1 MNNEKEI
8 RFAEIIPEFVTID
21 KRDGENDKMI
31 IEGYAAVYD
40 SKTRIGADDWGFDEI
55 IERGAFNGAN
65 LKDVPLKYNHLDAVP
80 ILARTRNKSL
90 TLTPD
95 DKGLRI
101 RAELIDTT
109 DNIDMFK
116 RIKAGLIN
124 KMSFA
129 FTVADEQIDTTGKIP
144 FRHIKKFDKI
154 FDVSVVDTPAYE
166 DTSVFARSREIA
178 EAWRAVSDDTTG
190 EGANNPTPAGLDMRT
205 KILISQ
211 YAKKGF

>member
-8 RFAEIIPEFVTID
+8 RFADITELNVDF
-21 KRDGENDKMI
+21 RDGDDDGKMI

-95 DKGLRI
+95 DKGLKI

-129 FTVADEQIDTTGKIP
+129 FTVADQQIDTTGKIP

-178 EAWRAVSDDTTG
+178 EAWRAASDDATNNDAT
-190 EGANNPTPAGLDMRT
+190 NPTPAGLDMRT

>member
-1 MNNEKEI
+1 MDKEI
-8 RFAEIIPEFVTID
+8 RFADITELNVD
-21 KRDGENDKMI
+21 YRDGDDNGQMI

-90 TLTPD
+90 QLTPD
-95 DKGLRI
+95 DKGLKI

-109 DNIDMFK
+109 DNVDMFK

-129 FTVADEQIDTTGKIP
+129 FTVADEEIDTTGKVP
-144 FRHIKKFDKI
+144 FRHIRKFDKI

-166 DTSVFARSREIA
+166 DTSVFARSRELA
-178 EAWRAVSDDTTG
+178 EAWRAASDDETG
-190 EGANNPTPAGLDMRT
+190 DNANNPTPAGLDMRT

-211 YAKKGF
+211 YAKKGI

>member
-8 RFAEIIPEFVTID
+8 RFAEITDLNID
-21 KRDGENDKMI
+21 FRDATDGDKMV

-95 DKGLRI
+95 DKGLKI

-109 DNIDMFK
+109 DNVDMFK

-144 FRHIKKFDKI
+144 FRHIRKFDKI

-166 DTSVFARSREIA
+166 DTSVFARSRELA